1 MSDTPSPRR
10 PEALPPPEEPID
22 TAEAGGSAGAAWI
35 LRGLLRRWKLI
46 LALWLVLAVPAVPLI
61 LKFVKPEYTATAQVQ
76 VVPSVSGIL
85 YTDDEKP
92 IPFFDQYLNT
102 QARIAQ
108 SQSILM
114 EALASPS
121 LDRPDVRERLPWLQG
136 NDALST
142 LREGLTAVV
151 VPKTQIIEIQVKDTD
166 PQTATLLAQA
176 VLDAYMKRAIATEA
190 AEEQQK
196 LAVLKN
202 EEVRLKGEFE
212 KWDAEIKRLA
222 ASYNAASDT
231 MFETIRE
238 LKEEATVKIEQERD
252 RVAAQ
257 VDDLRYRLQ
266 QMKNAETIGIPEDL
280 TAVREQA
287 VEQDA
292 GVRLVRSD
300 LEKAVATA
308 ARLRGALASNHPGIA
323 EADKAVEAARTNLA
337 RARETARTAVDA
349 DIRQRLK
356 DRLADQRE
364 LLSAELE
371 RAEKQ
376 LAKLEETVK
385 ANRQGSMAIGEND
398 LAIRRA
404 RERKESA
411 RAEYD
416 RVVDKIRQME
426 FENSE
431 NRKLQGR
438 IRVASAAEVRPEG
451 INDKRKKAL
460 PAAILGALALACGVA
475 LLRDRVD
482 KQLHDTRQVEAAMG
496 LRLLGAVPSIAEV
509 HAGRITREDLLESY
523 RLIRATLSGMTTDGR
538 PPRALLV
545 TSAQAGEGKTS
556 LAVSLALSLA
566 ETGNRVLLVDGDIQ
580 APQIGRLLKINPPY
594 SLKDVLLGRRAL
606 ADCVGRSPSAGVDV
620 LIARLNGDS
629 ARGALSTQSAL
640 QLVRSAAPAYDHVV
654 IDSPPALGAA
664 DTLVWAQA
672 ADGVIVSSLVGSSN
686 TQAMRTACQRLAAV
700 GARVLGSVIAN
711 VSVTESYYSYSSA
724 SSSVSG
730 RPGKRKPP
738 LVLLPEDD
746 KPAKLG

>member
-1 MSDTPSPRR
+1 MTDTPATRR

-22 TAEAGGSAGAAWI
+22 TAEPGGSVGAAWI
-35 LRGLLRRWKLI
+35 LRGLLRRWKLV

-61 LKFVKPEYTATAQVQ
+61 LKFVKPKYTATAQVE
-76 VVPSVSGIL
+76 VLPSVPAIL
-85 YTDDEKP
+85 YTDEEKP

-108 SQSILM
+108 SQSVLL
-114 EALASPS
+114 EALASPT
-121 LDRPDVRERLPWLQG
+121 LDRPDVRERLPWLGG
-136 NDALST
+136 NEAVAV
-142 LREGLTAVV
+142 LRESATALTL
-151 VPKTQIIEIQVKDTD
+151 PRTQIVEIQVKNHDR
-166 PQTATLLAQA
+166 QMAILLAQA
-176 VLDAYMKRAIATEA
+176 VLDAYMKRALQLEA
-190 AEEQQK
+190 AEQQQQREILQKEQIR
-196 LAVLKN
+196 LRDSLKA
-202 EEVRLKGEFE
+202 
-212 KWDAEIKRLA
+212 WDDEIRRLA
-222 ASYNAASDT
+222 ASFNTASDR
-231 MFETIRE
+231 MFEAMRE
-238 LKEEATVKIEQERD
+238 LKEGATVQLEQERD
-252 RVAAQ
+252 RAAAQ
-257 VDDLRYRLQ
+257 IADLEYRLQ
-266 QMKNAETIGIPEDL
+266 QMKDPDTVSIPEDL
-280 TAVREQA
+280 SAVREQA

-292 GVRLVRSD
+292 GVRLVRND

-308 ARLRGALASNHPGIA
+308 ARLRGALPSDHPSIGEA
-323 EADKAVEAARTNLA
+323 EKAVETARTKLA
-337 RARETARTAVDA
+337 QARETAREAA
-349 DIRQRLK
+349 ESDIRQRLTE
-356 DRLADQRE
+356 RLADQRE
-364 LLSAELE
+364 RLSAELE
-371 RAEKQ
+371 RARRH
-376 LAKLEETVK
+376 LASLEDKVK
-385 ANRQGSMAIGEND
+385 ANQKRSMDIGEND

-404 RERKESA
+404 REEKESTKG
-411 RAEYD
+411 EYD

-426 FENSE
+426 FENTE

-438 IRVASAAEVRPEG
+438 IRVVSAAEVRPDG
-451 INDKRKKAL
+451 IDDKRTKAV
-460 PAAILGALALACGVA
+460 PAAVLGALALACGVA
-475 LLRDRVD
+475 LLRDRLD
-482 KQLHDTRQVEAAMG
+482 TQLHDTRQVEMSMG

-509 HAGRITREDLLESY
+509 QSGRITRDDLLESY

-566 ETGNRVLLVDGDIQ
+566 ETGSRVLLVDGDIQ

-746 KPAKLG
+746 KPAKPG